1 MTPFLLMLR
10 RWHALPKS
18 SAITCL
24 LAQGCRATLI
34 HRDAPDTGYSFALP
48 KSQLLVQ
55 SHTHAASLFHVHASC
70 STASAASERPQSL
83 CCLPCWTVWDSVRCP
98 LACWAARASTPHPRD
113 PNCRCE
119 ARVALAMRPCR
130 EAKGGCTAS
139 QAPSHADQHQT
150 SPLHQDSAVL
160 PATSNIQM
168 FVLLGRGIIISLLQ
182 MFTNGAALPP
192 ISDIASS
199 FKSLFLFS

>member
-1 MTPFLLMLR
+1 MRQIQVIPLHSQNLNYL
-10 RWHALPKS
+10 
-18 SAITCL
+18 
-24 LAQGCRATLI
+24 
-34 HRDAPDTGYSFALP
+34 YSLT
-48 KSQLLVQ
+48 
-55 SHTHAASLFHVHASC
+55 HTQPLFHVHASC

-98 LACWAARASTPHPRD
+98 LACWAARASTPHPMD

-139 QAPSHADQHQT
+139 QAPSHADRHQT

-168 FVLLGRGIIISLLQ
+168 LVLLGRGIIISLLHNVHQ
-182 MFTNGAALPP
+182 RG
-192 ISDIASS
+192 SS
-199 FKSLFLFS
+199 SSNFWYRFVIQVTISLFVNVISAA